1 VRTDATVP
9 PRSRSRRRR
18 PVHAAPAG
26 RGCWAL
32 LLGRDDGFLA
42 CRHVGAAEHCSS
54 SCQRT
59 DDPRYEAPEVDANIS
74 DESEHGKHDHS
85 YLLISRSYHA
95 TASMMHSYCQCAA
108 INSMQCTAACFPTQL
123 TLCGAAQF
131 LMACNNTGPFTTEFA
146 AKWGIADF
154 DWSNWVHGANQTWDG
169 EQYGGYSEQVPET
182 CQQNLRVQA
191 AMTKAAN
198 NNTKVF
204 VYRNMVKALPWYK
217 SVREK
222 LVDPAYSGFFLP
234 FKCNASASDPN
245 VIPGED
251 GCHVP
256 RQGTALYHDQEQT
269 IHGKT
274 CPTNGTGS
282 QACCGVPCGE
292 CRRSQ
297 RRCSKI
303 VILDCLWSSWRLSW
317 KWRLHDDQ
325 PTHGNDYR
333 GQQ

>member
-1 VRTDATVP
+1 MASLR
-9 PRSRSRRRR
+9 
-18 PVHAAPAG
+18 AG
-26 RGCWAL
+26 TLAL
-32 LLGRDDGFLA
+32 LSVVAPVSTQMVHGTKLPKWEPTYQMNQSTASTTTADTLMQFLA
-42 CRHVGAAEHCSS
+42 
-54 SCQRT
+54 
-59 DDPRYEAPEVDANIS
+59 
-74 DESEHGKHDHS
+74 
-85 YLLISRSYHA
+85 SRCPH
-95 TASMMHSYCQCAA
+95 
-108 INSMQCTAACFPTQL
+108 QL
-123 TLCGAAQF
+123 TLCRAAQF

-222 LVDPAYSGFFLP
+222 LVDPDYSGFFLP
-234 FKCNASASDPN
+234 FKCNASASDPK

-256 RQGTALYHDQEQT
+256 RQGSALYHDQEQT

-274 CPTNGTGS
+274 CPTDGTGS

-297 RRCSKI
+297 RCCSKI
-303 VILDCLWSSWRLSW
+303 TIFDCLKCLLSQMYSITETVRCCGNGSLMNSLVA
-317 KWRLHDDQ
+317 KTGSIR
-325 PTHGNDYR
+325 PT
-333 GQQ
+333 